1 MTKATYFLQVC
12 PTCGRRVRVRVEYM
26 GKQVA
31 CQHCHGRFEARDPET
46 AGAPSP
52 REAAPIIDRVEELLA
67 RTDAW
72 MMGQGASL
80 STMNGAG
87 NVMR

>member
-46 AGAPSP
+46 AGMASQ
-52 REAAPIIDRVEELLA
+52 RDVAPIIDRVDELLA
-67 RTDAW
+67 SADAW
-72 MMGQGASL
+72 MLGQGVSMPAV
-80 STMNGAG
+80 NGAS
-87 NVMR
+87 NVLR